1 MDHQQA
7 RELFTSYHDGELSDK
22 QQKALEA
29 HLSSCDE
36 CNTEW
41 QSYQKLMTEVSG
53 LMNLSPPKDVV
64 RSVERKIHRRSRG
77 KFFGR
82 SKASNVQFALVSF
95 ILILLFMLAYL
106 MLTAVN
112 EIVLLDS
119 HPKPEKPAQTQPD
132 ASPKP

>member
-1 MDHQQA
+1 MDHQEA
-7 RELFTSYHDGELSDK
+7 KELFTSYHDGELSDT
-22 QQKALEA
+22 QRAVLEN
-29 HLSSCDE
+29 HLSTCDE
-36 CNTEW
+36 CNAEW
-41 QSYQKLMTEVSG
+41 QAFQKLMAEVSG

-82 SKASNVQFALVSF
+82 SKSSNVQFALVSF

-119 HPKPEKPAQTQPD
+119 VPGVEQPSQTPPEDALKP
-132 ASPKP
+132 